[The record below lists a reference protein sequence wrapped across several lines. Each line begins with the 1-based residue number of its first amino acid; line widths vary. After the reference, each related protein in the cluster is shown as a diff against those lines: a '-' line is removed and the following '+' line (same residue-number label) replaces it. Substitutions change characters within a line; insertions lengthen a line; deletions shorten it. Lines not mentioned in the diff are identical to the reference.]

1 MSVDQFI
8 INDNILIKKI
18 YLNNKINFWIDIIK
32 SDLNRNHE
40 DLIKKIDSNDT
51 NFMKEINKIKN
62 NYDKVKSSSFDE
74 NKKGNTNLQIS
85 YNLKQKK
92 QKKIGDIIE
101 SKGIGNNN
109 YLKQKSYSSMNN
121 KYKIYKIN
129 IPSEEKKTDKYLDTN
144 IIIEKSK
151 ILNISFTVQENEKR
165 LKELKLQNDLLEQE
179 IINLENLYQLT
190 IDKERLKKEI
200 KMNKNIVIEENNKKK
215 QKLSPIKLE
224 TSLATENIIL
234 NELKDSKEK
243 SNIKETPKKK
253 NKNRSG
259 YRDDF
264 IPDKTIIRTREE
276 RLKKIREKYIDEN
289 EIKGKEEYIHN
300 SMDIKIYE
308 KVNKKDNIRNE
319 DENKN
324 NIK

>member
-1 MSVDQFI
+1 
-8 INDNILIKKI
+8 
-18 YLNNKINFWIDIIK
+18 
-32 SDLNRNHE
+32 
-40 DLIKKIDSNDT
+40 
-51 NFMKEINKIKN
+51 
-62 NYDKVKSSSFDE
+62 
-74 NKKGNTNLQIS
+74 
-85 YNLKQKK
+85 
-92 QKKIGDIIE
+92 
-101 SKGIGNNN
+101 
-109 YLKQKSYSSMNN
+109 MNN
-121 KYKIYKIN
+121 KYKIN
-129 IPSEEKKTDKYLDTN
+129 IPFEEKKTNKFLDIK
-144 IIIEKSK
+144 IIIENDYENTTDSDYRQLLDKKTQYLETNMRLEKNIKEIERTKKSK
-151 ILNISFTVQENEKR
+151 ILDISFTVQENEKR

-215 QKLSPIKLE
+215 QKLFHIKLE

-243 SNIKETPKKK
+243 IKETPKKK

-264 IPDKTIIRTREE
+264 IPDQTVIETRKE

-289 EIKGKEEYIHN
+289 EFKGKEENIHN
-300 SMDIKIYE
+300 GIEIKNYE

-319 DENKN
+319 DENEN
-324 NIK
+324 NIKINDNKEIENN